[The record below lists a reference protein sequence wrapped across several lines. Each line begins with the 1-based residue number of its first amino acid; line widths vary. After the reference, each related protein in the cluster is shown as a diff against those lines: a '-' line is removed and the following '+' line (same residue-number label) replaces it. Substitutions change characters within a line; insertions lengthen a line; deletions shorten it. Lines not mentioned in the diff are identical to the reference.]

1 MVLTPFPMAPASHR
15 FTPAE
20 RRASG
25 WLASIFALRMLGLFL
40 ILPVF
45 AVHARGLP
53 GGEDV
58 RLVGLAMGAYGL
70 TQAFLQIPF
79 GWASDRYG
87 RKRVIVLGLLVFAA
101 GSFIAAASTT
111 LQGVLVGRAIQGAGA
126 ISAAITA
133 LIADHT
139 RDEVRTKAMAIV
151 GGSIGLTF
159 ALSLVAGPWLYA
171 GIGMEGLFALT
182 GVLALGGIVVVWRLV
197 PPEPEPAQ
205 AAQLPASSDS
215 SSGGIPPEA
224 EPARESWLQ
233 VLLHPELLR
242 LNLGI
247 FTLHL
252 VQMAMFVAV
261 PVALVDAGWPVRQHG
276 WIYLPVVLGSFV
288 LMLPPL
294 LLGEKRDSV
303 RPVFLGAILLL
314 AITLALLGAFWTW
327 PITLVALLLAFFVGF
342 NILEATLPSLVSRV
356 AQPTSKGLALGIYNT
371 TQSLGLFCGGW
382 LGGRLAAAQGYG
394 FVFECCAALLLL
406 WLAVAWPMR
415 PPARQHAPAK
425 PAGPAPA
432 STESAAS
439 L

>member
-1 MVLTPFPMAPASHR
+1 MAPASHR

-45 AVHARGLP
+45 AVHAQGLP
-53 GGEDV
+53 GGDDV

-101 GSFIAAASTT
+101 GSFFAAASTT
-111 LQGVLVGRAIQGAGA
+111 LQGVVVGRAIQGAGA

-139 RDEVRTKAMAIV
+139 RDTVRTKAMAMV

-159 ALSLVAGPWLYA
+159 AVSLVAGPWLYA

-182 GVLALGGIVVVWRLV
+182 GVLALVGIVVVWQLV
-197 PPEPEPAQ
+197 PGAPAQ
-205 AAQLPASSDS
+205 AEQAPAP
-215 SSGGIPPEA
+215 SGADPADASP
-224 EPARESWLQ
+224 PARESWLQ

-294 LLGEKRDSV
+294 LLGEKRDMV
-303 RPVFLGAILLL
+303 RAVFLGAILLL

-342 NILEATLPSLVSRV
+342 NILEATLPSLVSRL
-356 AQPTSKGLALGIYNT
+356 AQPASKGLALGIYNT

-382 LGGRLAAAQGYG
+382 LGGRLAAAHGYG
-394 FVFECCAALLLL
+394 LVFECCAALLLL
-406 WLAVAWPMR
+406 WLVVAWPMR
-415 PPARQHAPAK
+415 PPARQGGAAPV
-425 PAGPAPA
+425 
-432 STESAAS
+432 ST
-439 L
+439 